1 MDPLLGR
8 PWHFIN
14 DAYLLSQGEK
24 VHAPFYGKLK
34 LERAVGHLSLM
45 QPNVAFMVL
54 HCTRWP
60 HTEWDNGESIL
71 RRGY

>member
-34 LERAVGHLSLM
+34 LE
-45 QPNVAFMVL
+45 
-54 HCTRWP
+54 
-60 HTEWDNGESIL
+60 
-71 RRGY
+71 